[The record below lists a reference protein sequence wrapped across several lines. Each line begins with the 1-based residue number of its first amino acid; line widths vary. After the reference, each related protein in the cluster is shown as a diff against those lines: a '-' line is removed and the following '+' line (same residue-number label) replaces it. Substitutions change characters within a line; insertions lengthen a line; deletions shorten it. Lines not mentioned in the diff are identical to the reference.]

1 MIVKNIDI
9 HLLYDIFNRYKKDYY
24 PIISDFTNIYAYM
37 LDDDIVAF
45 IIFDIIYEK
54 CQIIDVY
61 VDDNNRR
68 KGIAKKL
75 IKEIEEDFNIEN
87 ISLEVS
93 SKNKIALNLYE
104 TLGFKNVATR
114 KNYYKD
120 SDAILMV
127 KEIR

>member
-9 HLLYDIFNRYKKDYY
+9 NLLYDIFNRYKKDYY
-24 PIISDFTNIYAYM
+24 PIISDFTNIYVYV
-37 LDDDIVAF
+37 LNNDIVAF

-54 CQIIDVY
+54 CQIIDIY

-75 IKEIEEDFNIEN
+75 IKEIEEDFDVEN

-93 SKNKIALNLYE
+93 NKNKIALNLYE